1 MWDLITLQKDAS
13 DPFDLEE
20 ILQELPRKQK
30 EELWKKLKALLMDT
44 LAANPVE
51 SWHKIDDDSDDDMEV
66 EGAAEVVR
74 AIVGYYSS
82 TKSPYLYIYLVIS
95 ISR

>member
-1 MWDLITLQKDAS
+1 
-13 DPFDLEE
+13 
-20 ILQELPRKQK
+20 
-30 EELWKKLKALLMDT
+30 MDT

-74 AIVGYYSS
+74 AIVYYSS
-82 TKSPYLYIYLVIS
+82 TKSPYLYIYLIIS
-95 ISR
+95 ISL